1 LLLIFS
7 YDEKKIEIG
16 VNRMF
21 KIDALGKACPLPV
34 IETKK
39 ALREHEVVQTL
50 VDNEIATQNL
60 KKMAE
65 QLGYIYQMDQVAPNH
80 YTVVISKA
88 NADLTDEIP
97 QAAEPIAT
105 VDDYIVVVDTNVMGR
120 GSDELGKN
128 LLKGFIY
135 SLTEQDVLPEKVI
148 FYNGGVQSVVEGAVS
163 LEDIRGL
170 AEQGVEIYACGACL
184 NFYELTA
191 AVGEVTNM
199 YRIVE
204 MMRQAPKIVKP

>member
-1 LLLIFS
+1 
-7 YDEKKIEIG
+7 
-16 VNRMF
+16 MF

-39 ALREHEVVQTL
+39 ALREHTVVETL

-65 QLGYIYQMDQVAPNH
+65 QLGYIYQMQQQAENK
-80 YTVVISKA
+80 YAVVISKA
-88 NADLTDEIP
+88 NTELTGETSETVITPTEDVVTDE
-97 QAAEPIAT
+97 
-105 VDDYIVVVDTNVMGR
+105 YIVVIDTNVMGR

-135 SLTEQDVLPEKVI
+135 SLTEQDVLPSKVI
-148 FYNGGVQSVVEGAVS
+148 FYNGGVQSVIKASDS
-163 LEDIRGL
+163 LEDLIAL
-170 AEQGVEIYACGACL
+170 AGQGVEIYSCGACL
-184 NFYELTA
+184 NFYELTPA
-191 AVGEVTNM
+191 IGEVTNM

-204 MMRQAPKIVKP
+204 MMREASRIIKP

>member
-1 LLLIFS
+1 
-7 YDEKKIEIG
+7 
-16 VNRMF
+16 MF

-65 QLGYIYQMDQVAPNH
+65 QLGYIYQMDQDAPNH

-88 NADLTDEIP
+88 NVDLTEEVP
-97 QAAEPIAT
+97 EAAEPIAT
-105 VDDYIVVVDTNVMGR
+105 VEDYIVVVDTNVMGR

-148 FYNGGVQSVVEGAVS
+148 FYNGGVQSVVEGSDS
-163 LEDIRGL
+163 LEDIQGL
-170 AEQGVEIYACGACL
+170 ADRGVEIYACGACL

-204 MMRQAPKIVKP
+204 MMHQAPKIVKP

>member
-1 LLLIFS
+1 
-7 YDEKKIEIG
+7 
-16 VNRMF
+16 MF

-39 ALREHEVVQTL
+39 ALREHDVVETL

-60 KKMAE
+60 RKMAE
-65 QLGYIYQMDQVAPNH
+65 QLGYIYQMDQDAPNH
-80 YTVVISKA
+80 YKVVISKG
-88 NADLTDEIP
+88 NADLIDDEEP
-97 QAAEPIAT
+97 QVAEAIAT

-148 FYNGGVQSVVEGAVS
+148 FYNGGVQSVVEGSDS

-199 YRIVE
+199 YRILE

>member
-1 LLLIFS
+1 
-7 YDEKKIEIG
+7 
-16 VNRMF
+16 MF

-39 ALREHEVVQTL
+39 ALREHDVVETL

-60 KKMAE
+60 RKMAE
-65 QLGYIYQMDQVAPNH
+65 QLGYIYQMDQDAPNH
-80 YTVVISKA
+80 YKVVISKG
-88 NADLTDEIP
+88 NADLIDDEEP
-97 QAAEPIAT
+97 QVAEAIAP

-148 FYNGGVQSVVEGAVS
+148 FYNGGVQSVVEGSDS
-163 LEDIRGL
+163 LEDLRGL

>member
-1 LLLIFS
+1 
-7 YDEKKIEIG
+7 
-16 VNRMF
+16 MF

-65 QLGYIYQMDQVAPNH
+65 QLGYIYQMDQDAPNH
-80 YTVVISKA
+80 YTVVISKG
-88 NADLTDEIP
+88 NADLTEDAP
-97 QAAEPIAT
+97 QVVEPVAT
-105 VDDYIVVVDTNVMGR
+105 KDDYIVVVDTNVMGR

-148 FYNGGVQSVVEGAVS
+148 FYNGGVHSVVEGSDS
-163 LEDIRGL
+163 LEDLKGME
-170 AEQGVEIYACGACL
+170 EQGVEIYACGACL
-184 NFYELTA
+184 NFYELTS

-204 MMRQAPKIVKP
+204 MMRQAPRIVKP

>member
-1 LLLIFS
+1 
-7 YDEKKIEIG
+7 
-16 VNRMF
+16 MF

-39 ALREHEVVQTL
+39 ALREYKVVQTV

-65 QLGYIYQMDQVAPNH
+65 QLGYLYQMNQDAPSH
-80 YTVVISKA
+80 YTVVISKG
-88 NADLTDEIP
+88 NTELTTEAP
-97 QAAEPIAT
+97 QVAEPVEA

-135 SLTEQDVLPEKVI
+135 SVAEQDVLPKKII
-148 FYNGGVQSVVEGAVS
+148 FYNGGVHSVAEGSDS
-163 LEDIRGL
+163 LEDL
-170 AEQGVEIYACGACL
+170 KNMAEQGVEIYACGACL